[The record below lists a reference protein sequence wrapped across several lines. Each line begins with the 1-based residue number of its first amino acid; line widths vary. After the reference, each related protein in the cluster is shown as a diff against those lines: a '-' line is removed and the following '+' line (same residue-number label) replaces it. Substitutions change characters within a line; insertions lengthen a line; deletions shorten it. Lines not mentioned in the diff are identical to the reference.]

1 MKTQSISDVVFK
13 SIESDIL
20 SGVYKSGDVL
30 SENKLAQKFSVS
42 RTPVREAVKRLEQEG
57 LIEYTSTKTIK
68 VLGVT
73 KSDVL
78 DIYRMRLSIEAD
90 AVIKASE
97 NMSDD
102 DYNSLIKIVDLQE
115 FYALKGDAENM
126 NAEDSHFHVCLYE
139 LSKSNIYNT
148 VLTELHKKIRQ
159 YRKVS
164 QSKGS
169 RGIQSIE
176 EHRAILSAMRQKDVD
191 LIAKLTNE
199 HIINARNNIISL
211 EDYSN
216 QEKQ

>member
-1 MKTQSISDVVFK
+1 MKIQESISDVVFK

-20 SGVYKSGDVL
+20 SGVYVSGDVL
-30 SENKLAQKFSVS
+30 SENKLAQKFNVS

-57 LIEYTSTKTIK
+57 LIEYTNTKTIK

-73 KSDVL
+73 KNDVM

-97 NMSDD
+97 NLTDE
-102 DYNSLIKIVDLQE
+102 DYLDLIKIIDLQE
-115 FYALKGDAENM
+115 FYALKGDAESM
-126 NAEDSHFHVCLYE
+126 NAEDSRFHVKLYE
-139 LSKSNIYNT
+139 LAKSNVYHT

-169 RGIQSIE
+169 RGMKSIE
-176 EHRAILSAMRQKDVD
+176 EHRAILSAMQKKDGE
-191 LIAKLTNE
+191 LIKKLTNE

-211 EDYSN
+211 EEY
-216 QEKQ
+216 KK